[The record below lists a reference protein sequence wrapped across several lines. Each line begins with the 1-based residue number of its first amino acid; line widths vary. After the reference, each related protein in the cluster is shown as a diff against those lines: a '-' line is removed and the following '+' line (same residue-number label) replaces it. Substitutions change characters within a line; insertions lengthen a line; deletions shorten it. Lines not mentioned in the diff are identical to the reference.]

1 MELWKSNVA
10 KDVEPLKEQPSDYH
24 SEPVKKE
31 NTKSRKLTFKWIAL
45 TAGAFFGIA
54 HIGVLGHLLNAS
66 RPQYPVIN
74 FPRGDYSSYKV
85 EATKDG
91 YRIEY
96 KANDPAILNSE
107 RQLKLDQKKGGLF
120 GGGGIESRREYRIDQ
135 YTMDGTRNIGGAVID
150 GEGKNGAKSEECI
163 RADAGARSQ
172 GAMAGTAISAGL
184 IVPAVSSIP
193 YIGWLAS
200 GWALLLGQKMGSEAG
215 SEVGKVFND
224 C

>member
-120 GGGGIESRREYRIDQ
+120 GGGGIESRREYRHDQ
-135 YTMDGTRNIGGAVID
+135 YTMDGARNLGGAAL

-172 GAMAGTAISAGL
+172 GALAGTSIAAGAL
-184 IVPAVSSIP
+184 VPAVVGIP
-193 YIGWLAS
+193 YIGWLAA
-200 GWALLLGQKMGSEAG
+200 GWVTLLGGRVGSNVG
-215 SEVGKVFND
+215 SQVGKVFND